1 MRYSIISTEIAARGR
16 KKSCVEA
23 LNGELSSSSG
33 FILSLLF
40 EVARAA
46 RNLRCTEVLLRY
58 KGLQLLAGSMCFGF
72 AGSDNSSNT
81 SKRRG
86 ERILSLMFCIGLGT
100 F

>member
-1 MRYSIISTEIAARGR
+1 LWDTVRYSIISTEIAARGP

-58 KGLQLLAGSMCFGF
+58 KGLQLLAGSVCFGLT
-72 AGSDNSSNT
+72 GSDFSNT

-86 ERILSLMFCIGLGT
+86 ERIMSLL
-100 F
+100 